1 VLACWSGLSLSRQSM
16 DIEIQALIARL
27 LAHRH
32 IAREDKLAR
41 RALTDEA
48 FRAELD
54 LRLATC
60 GLHLLENPYAAHI
73 AVGLKREMEDAVFGQ
88 QESWLNN
95 NMGLQRDGVALLVVL
110 WALIIL
116 PKRERQ
122 VARREKE
129 AADQSDMFASDKP
142 LSRGEE
148 VSAGVAERTLLADFG
163 TKLGGKMRVNVNLG
177 VLSRLGFIK
186 RNNKI
191 IYEGPMLDLL
201 MEYRVLE
208 ARIIDGALADLLAH
222 RAQPDAV
229 VAVAAN
235 AGDSAANTELDETDT
250 ESD

>member
-1 VLACWSGLSLSRQSM
+1 
-16 DIEIQALIARL
+16 
-27 LAHRH
+27 
-32 IAREDKLAR
+32 
-41 RALTDEA
+41 
-48 FRAELD
+48 
-54 LRLATC
+54 
-60 GLHLLENPYAAHI
+60 
-73 AVGLKREMEDAVFGQ
+73 
-88 QESWLNN
+88 
-95 NMGLQRDGVALLVVL
+95 MGLQRGGVALLVVL

-142 LSRGEE
+142 LARGEE

-163 TKLGGKMRVNVNLG
+163 TKLGGKMRINVNLG

-222 RAQPDAV
+222 RVQPDAV
-229 VAVAAN
+229 STVADTDDSVA
-235 AGDSAANTELDETDT
+235 DIEPDETDMGN
-250 ESD
+250 D